1 MALIRIQLK
10 SCGKIIKAKL
20 KNVCIQ
26 GLGYVGAATIAAVA
40 RAKNTNGYPLYNI
53 IGIDLNNNI
62 GKQRINSI
70 NKGKFPFHTQ
80 DRELLKSIKNAHKEK
95 RLMASCN
102 TNYIKKADIIVINV
116 PLDVNWKNKLPYV
129 KFDNFDKAILDI
141 GNNMKAGALI
151 ILETTVPPGTSEK
164 KILPTLKKCFN
175 KRNISPE
182 KINLSH
188 SYERVMPGPEYLNSI
203 INNWRV
209 YSGHSSKSAKLCES
223 FLSTIINTNKYPLT
237 KLSSLA
243 SSELAK
249 IMENSYRAV
258 NIAFIEEWARFSEK
272 IGINTFEIINAI
284 RKRPTHNNIRQPGF
298 GVGGYCLTKD
308 PFFAPLSARQL
319 FGFKNL
325 SFPFSELG
333 VRTNDKMP
341 LENVKILKK
350 EIKTFH
356 NKSILLL
363 GATYRS
369 EVDDLRN
376 SPSEVFVSKILKLGS
391 KIDIHDPYVKKWD
404 LFKIKI
410 LNIMPKINK
419 YDAVVLAVAHKFY
432 INFNFIKWIG
442 KKGIIFMDANNI
454 LQDKVYEKIKKNGN
468 KVIVTGRGDL

>member
-1 MALIRIQLK
+1 MA
-10 SCGKIIKAKL
+10 
-20 KNVCIQ
+20 
-26 GLGYVGAATIAAVA
+26 T
-40 RAKNTNGYPLYNI
+40 YN
-53 IGIDLNNNI
+53 
-62 GKQRINSI
+62 
-70 NKGKFPFHTQ
+70 P
-80 DRELLKSIKNAHKEK
+80 
-95 RLMASCN
+95 
-102 TNYIKKADIIVINV
+102 NYIKKADIIVINV
-116 PLDVNWKNKLPYV
+116 PLDVSWKNKLPYV
-129 KFDNFDKAILDI
+129 KFDNFEKAIFDI
-141 GNNMKAGALI
+141 GNNMKADALI

-164 KILPTLKKCFN
+164 KILPILKNCFN
-175 KRNISPE
+175 KRQISLK

-188 SYERVMPGPEYLNSI
+188 SYERVMPGPNYLDSI
-203 INNWRV
+203 INYWRV
-209 YSGHSSKSAKLCES
+209 YSGNSSKSAKLCES
-223 FLSTIINTNKYPLT
+223 FLNTIINTNKYPLT

-272 IGINTFEIINAI
+272 IGANTFEIINAI

-308 PFFAPLSARQL
+308 PFFASLSARQL

-350 EIKTFH
+350 ALRTFH

-376 SPSEVFVSKILKLGS
+376 SPSEVFVSKVLKLGS
-391 KIDIHDPYVKKWD
+391 KVDVHDPYVKKWD
-404 LFKIKI
+404 LFNIKI
-410 LNIMPKINK
+410 FNTMPTVNK
-419 YDAVVLAVAHKFY
+419 YDAVVLAVSHNFY
-432 INFNFIKWIG
+432 VSFNFIKWIG
-442 KKGIIFMDANNI
+442 KQGIVFMDANNM
-454 LQDKVYEKIKKNGN
+454 LPEKVYDKIKKNGN